1 MLSTSFAEH
10 RDNVLVE
17 NTVPAQEARVN
28 AAPQVP
34 SVLEPTFIRLPE
46 GSASETEL
54 SGAEEHRDNVLV
66 DNAVPVQEARAN
78 EARQAALPQ
87 APSAA
92 QTPTINSVTGVAAE
106 VLSQVPCT
114 SHRDVRRKTKELK
127 AKLRKQRDLNRRLQA
142 RLQRQR
148 QALTLGEVVR
158 SVRSHVSPAVAAL
171 VEAQLRMNNV
181 SRFGR
186 RWSSQNKSFALGL
199 YFHSPKGYR
208 YCRRLLRLPSVRS
221 LQLWLKRV
229 PLRVGFFPQIF
240 DLIKRRAATFSMSDR
255 ACCIVFDEMHIKR
268 ELSYNPSHDRF
279 EGLEEYDGVQGNNLC
294 NKALVFMA
302 KGAQE
307 KNSEVTLNENHVEK
321 VGLLE
326 DILTRGILK
335 SSLMAVDALELG
347 QHQESLVDQE
357 IDLFGE
363 GEVQN
368 TVIGSP
374 RDDGKYYA
382 GSDRWVDKESWDLL
396 MKAPTDSMFC
406 RSAAM
411 LYWSPEQLRNGSPLW
426 EMADPDR
433 NDVEGDSVNESD
445 RTRELMLEMKLR
457 LELEKMRS
465 SRASSEEP
473 ENRNQPIGIGR
484 CLMVMLRDRGE
495 FVTTQDLSKMQSKA
509 KLTMRRDRGPVE
521 S

>member
-1 MLSTSFAEH
+1 MLNCTISTSYA
-10 RDNVLVE
+10 
-17 NTVPAQEARVN
+17 
-28 AAPQVP
+28 
-34 SVLEPTFIRLPE
+34 
-46 GSASETEL
+46 
-54 SGAEEHRDNVLV
+54 EHRDNVLV

-240 DLIKRRAATFSMSDR
+240 DLIR
-255 ACCIVFDEMHIKR
+255 DE
-268 ELSYNPSHDRF
+268 
-279 EGLEEYDGVQGNNLC
+279 
-294 NKALVFMA
+294 
-302 KGAQE
+302 
-307 KNSEVTLNENHVEK
+307 
-321 VGLLE
+321 
-326 DILTRGILK
+326 
-335 SSLMAVDALELG
+335 
-347 QHQESLVDQE
+347 
-357 IDLFGE
+357 
-363 GEVQN
+363 
-368 TVIGSP
+368 
-374 RDDGKYYA
+374 
-382 GSDRWVDKESWDLL
+382 
-396 MKAPTDSMFC
+396 
-406 RSAAM
+406 
-411 LYWSPEQLRNGSPLW
+411 
-426 EMADPDR
+426 
-433 NDVEGDSVNESD
+433 
-445 RTRELMLEMKLR
+445 R
-457 LELEKMRS
+457 L
-465 SRASSEEP
+465 P
-473 ENRNQPIGIGR
+473 FP
-484 CLMVMLRDRGE
+484 
-495 FVTTQDLSKMQSKA
+495 
-509 KLTMRRDRGPVE
+509 
-521 S
+521 

>member
-171 VEAQLRMNNV
+171 VEA
-181 SRFGR
+181 
-186 RWSSQNKSFALGL
+186 
-199 YFHSPKGYR
+199 
-208 YCRRLLRLPSVRS
+208 
-221 LQLWLKRV
+221 
-229 PLRVGFFPQIF
+229 
-240 DLIKRRAATFSMSDR
+240 
-255 ACCIVFDEMHIKR
+255 
-268 ELSYNPSHDRF
+268 
-279 EGLEEYDGVQGNNLC
+279 
-294 NKALVFMA
+294 
-302 KGAQE
+302 
-307 KNSEVTLNENHVEK
+307 
-321 VGLLE
+321 
-326 DILTRGILK
+326 
-335 SSLMAVDALELG
+335 
-347 QHQESLVDQE
+347 
-357 IDLFGE
+357 
-363 GEVQN
+363 
-368 TVIGSP
+368 
-374 RDDGKYYA
+374 
-382 GSDRWVDKESWDLL
+382 
-396 MKAPTDSMFC
+396 
-406 RSAAM
+406 
-411 LYWSPEQLRNGSPLW
+411 
-426 EMADPDR
+426 
-433 NDVEGDSVNESD
+433 
-445 RTRELMLEMKLR
+445 
-457 LELEKMRS
+457 
-465 SRASSEEP
+465 
-473 ENRNQPIGIGR
+473 
-484 CLMVMLRDRGE
+484 
-495 FVTTQDLSKMQSKA
+495 
-509 KLTMRRDRGPVE
+509 
-521 S
+521 